1 MPSFIISCPAA
12 KWPQVKAYFLKAA
25 PNQTLGEGEEQLS
38 DDDWIK
44 RKILLMVKSQVIKGM
59 RMEQE
64 EETVQPTDDAL
75 TIS

>member
-1 MPSFIISCPAA
+1 MPSFTINCPAA
-12 KWPQVKAYFLKAA
+12 KWPQARGYFLKGA
-25 PNQTLGEGEEQLS
+25 PNQTLESGNPLS

-44 RKILLMVKSQVIKGM
+44 HKILLMVKGQVVRGM

-64 EETVQPTDDAL
+64 EQATRPTDDAF

>member
-1 MPSFIISCPAA
+1 MPSFTINCPVE
-12 KWPQVKAYFLKAA
+12 KWPQARAYFLKSA
-25 PNQTLGEGEEQLS
+25 PNQTEDSDTPLS

-44 RKILLMVKSQVIKGM
+44 HKILLMVKGQVVKGM

-64 EETVQPTDDAL
+64 EQAQKPVDDAF